1 MNCYGF
7 KGGSGTASRTV
18 EYAGTGYTVGVF
30 VQANFGRRHELVITG
45 IPLGD
50 ELGDDNPLEGFF
62 GAPPGA
68 GSIIAV
74 VVTDAP
80 LFPSQCS
87 SMARRVTSGI
97 ARTGTAGSHSSGD
110 LFVACSTANPG
121 AFTTGGIVGPGSSR
135 RDYDTL
141 SFMPWGRMDPF
152 FTAVVQATEEAVV
165 NAMVA
170 NDDMTGRQGHRTPA
184 LPRERVAAIAR
195 QRSAT
200 S

>member
-1 MNCYGF
+1 
-7 KGGSGTASRTV
+7 
-18 EYAGTGYTVGVF
+18 
-30 VQANFGRRHELVITG
+30 
-45 IPLGD
+45 
-50 ELGDDNPLEGFF
+50 
-62 GAPPGA
+62 
-68 GSIIAV
+68 
-74 VVTDAP
+74 
-80 LFPSQCS
+80 
-87 SMARRVTSGI
+87 MARRVTSGI